1 MFIILVFK
9 IIGEEVLIVN
19 FMTILIYLI
28 RF

>member
-19 FMTILIYLI
+19 FMMILIYLI
-28 RF
+28 IF